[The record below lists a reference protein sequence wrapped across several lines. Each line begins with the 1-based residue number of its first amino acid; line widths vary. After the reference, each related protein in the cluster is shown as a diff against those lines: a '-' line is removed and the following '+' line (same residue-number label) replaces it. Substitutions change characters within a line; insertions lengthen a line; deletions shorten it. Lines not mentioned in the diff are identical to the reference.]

1 MSTDQHLCPHGNYP
15 SLCTTCMES
24 FLTPINSG
32 EDELRELML
41 KFQAEMFDK
50 RNVMNPTT
58 RWGHLTAHQRSVVST
73 YESEIQALITKK
85 VAEARI
91 DPFDFAESCE
101 PDCTPER
108 HAYHQGQWDMAG
120 RISEYYG
127 YKPYPGAIEFGDQ
140 VGQLKKGE

>member
-32 EDELRELML
+32 EDGLRYLVWNLVDHYQNDHPDADQTEECRFAIETIEELE
-41 KFQAEMFDK
+41 
-50 RNVMNPTT
+50 
-58 RWGHLTAHQRSVVST
+58 
-73 YESEIQALITKK
+73 ALITKK

-91 DPFDFAESCE
+91 DPFDFVESCE